1 MLTQLSYLVN
11 KTVYK
16 KKNVLFFRPRDEVSI
31 KFFDALNT
39 YKLFV
44 LNSIDEKWNYE
55 KYQTNTNVQ
64 FIDNLT
70 RIPDIDFSFTI
81 LPHNPQIY
89 DFLKSFDFLPKI
101 SLFDEI
107 LDKKPSHQ
115 DIINYGD
122 LCLCPSEEI
131 SVAWELGKKGKVIKD
146 WNPKTL
152 KQTIDKFYES
162 IVSTQL

>member
-1 MLTQLSYLVN
+1 MLTQLSYLIN

-16 KKNVLFFRPRDEVSI
+16 KKHVLFFSPKNEIAI

-44 LNSIDEKWNYE
+44 LNNVNDKWDF
-55 KYQTNTNVQ
+55 KSYQTNTNVQ

-70 RIPDIDFSFTI
+70 QIPDIDFAFAI
-81 LPHNPQIY
+81 LPHNPQICN
-89 DFLKSFDFLPKI
+89 FLQPFHFLPKI

-107 LDKKPSHQ
+107 LDRKPSSQ

-122 LCLCPSEEI
+122 LCICPSEEI
-131 SVAWELGKKGKVIKD
+131 SIAWELGAKAKIVKD

-162 IVSTQL
+162 IISK